1 MTLRLLEPKSSG
13 MTKRHSGASRPVGVI
28 DIGSNSV
35 RLVVYERLCR
45 ALSPLYNEKAACALG
60 RGVAES
66 GRLAPESVER
76 ALTAIRRFGLVA
88 ELNRTDTVHILAT
101 SAVRDARD
109 GFDFIDRVETI
120 MGAPVRVLSG
130 PEEAHFSA
138 LGVISGMPGERGLVG
153 DFGGGSLELAEI
165 RDGFDTAG
173 ATLPLG
179 AIRLQ
184 DDSGGSV
191 KKARRIARERLRD
204 AAILGNSDHRV
215 FSAIGGTWRALA
227 KLHQMQSRYPLHLV
241 QHYRAR
247 ADGIADL
254 CEQLV
259 AGKIDAGSVPGYA
272 LLSTN
277 RRELLPFG
285 AAVMAELLALGK
297 FEAVQFSALG
307 VREGYLFDQLA
318 DADKRRDP
326 LIEAC
331 RELAIERARSPE
343 YAADLD
349 EFCVA
354 LLTAV
359 GIEENEEERRLRQAA
374 SLLSDVGW
382 RGHPDYRGEQAVDMV
397 AYGSFIGI
405 DHPGRA
411 FLAQALAVRYMGL
424 KQTSIS
430 EDVIAISP
438 REARQRARILGACFA
453 VGYLLSAARPG
464 LLPQLRWQ
472 IDGDRLILRL
482 PPHLAFLAAEK
493 MVRRLEQLADEIKMT
508 AEVVTGA

>member
-1 MTLRLLEPKSSG
+1 
-13 MTKRHSGASRPVGVI
+13 MTKRQSGASRPVGVL

-60 RGVAES
+60 RGVAKS

-76 ALTAIRRFGLVA
+76 ALTAIRRFALVA
-88 ELNRTDTVHILAT
+88 ELNRTHKVHILAT
-101 SAVRDARD
+101 SAVREARE

-130 PEEAHFSA
+130 REEAHFSA
-138 LGVISGMPGERGLVG
+138 LGVVSGMPGQTGLVG

-165 RDGFDTAG
+165 RERFDTAG
-173 ATLPLG
+173 ETLPLG

-191 KKARRIARERLRD
+191 KKARRIARDQLR
-204 AAILGNSDHRV
+204 ACAILGTSDHRV

-241 QHYRAR
+241 QHYRTA
-247 ADGIADL
+247 AAGIRDL
-254 CEQLV
+254 CEQV
-259 AGKIDAGSVPGYA
+259 MAGEIDADSVPGYA
-272 LLSTN
+272 LLSSN
-277 RRELLPFG
+277 RRELLPYG
-285 AAVMAELLALGK
+285 AAVMAELLSAGE
-297 FEAVQFSALG
+297 FESVQFSALG

-318 DADKRRDP
+318 AADKHHDP
-326 LIEAC
+326 LLEH
-331 RELAIERARSPE
+331 
-343 YAADLD
+343 AADLD
-349 EFCVA
+349 EFCGA
-354 LLTAV
+354 LLAAL
-359 GIEENEEERRLRQAA
+359 GIRESVEERRLRHAA
-374 SLLSDVGW
+374 CELSDVGW

-411 FLAQALAVRYMGL
+411 FLAQALAIRYMGL
-424 KQTSIS
+424 KQSSIS

-438 REARQRARILGACFA
+438 PAARQRARIVGACLA

-464 LLPQLRWQ
+464 LLPQLGWQ
-472 IDGDRLILRL
+472 VEGDRLILQL
-482 PPHLAFLAAEK
+482 PPHLEFLAAEK
-493 MVRRLEQLADEIKMT
+493 MVRRLEQLADEVKMA
-508 AEVVTGA
+508 AEVVTAP